1 MALSRAIQRATR
13 QNRRRQ
19 TIAERRMDEQLLL
32 EVARAQLTE
41 EWSAM
46 DVLGDDRFQ
55 RVARDLYAT
64 LTTEQQR
71 DALTKLYAE
80 WSRDEAQE
88 ERILTNARATNLRT
102 IVTFR
107 RNTPVFVEGA
117 VIADEDGRA

>member
-13 QNRRRQ
+13 QNHRRQ

-32 EVARAQLTE
+32 EVSRSQLTE

-55 RVARDLYAT
+55 RLARALYAT
-64 LTTEQQR
+64 LTTDEQR

-80 WSRDEAQE
+80 WSRDEEQE
-88 ERILTNARATNLRT
+88 ERILTNARSTNLRT
-102 IVTFR
+102 IAVFR

-117 VIADEDGRA
+117 VIADEDGHA